1 MFKWAEDRVGKA
13 NSKKKSHF
21 LTKLNKKSHLDMVMQ
36 HVVYFMSNVNQK
48 QSVINRQNP
57 ETVYIQ

>member
-1 MFKWAEDRVGKA
+1 
-13 NSKKKSHF
+13 
-21 LTKLNKKSHLDMVMQ
+21 MVMQ

-48 QSVINRQNP
+48 QLVINRQNP